1 MFHIYSDDLS
11 RLCDMTYVINCDN
24 AFNINTFVKWFCHF
38 QYTYF
43 QLFYMWNIYFCFFYV
58 IIICCLYV
66 FLIKCLNFECPYNL
80 RTQLCLNILCKRI
93 IAVIIVSL
101 LLNYS
106 HNVISN
112 IIKVRYIILIKYGR
126 LPFASILFWKAKF
139 I

>member
-24 AFNINTFVKWFCHF
+24 AFNINTFVKWFWHF

-43 QLFYMWNIYFCFFYV
+43 ELFYMWNISFVLFYV
-58 IIICCLYV
+58 IIICCVYV
-66 FLIKCLNFECPYNL
+66 FLIKCLDFECPYNL
-80 RTQLCLNILCKRI
+80 KTQLCLNISCNRI
-93 IAVIIVSL
+93 IAVTIVSL

-106 HNVISN
+106 YNVISN
-112 IIKVRYIILIKYGR
+112 IIKVCYIILIKYAR
-126 LPFASILFWKAKF
+126 LPFAPILFWNAKF